1 MQLCSDPNIINKK
14 AGYITAALCIPPEH
28 EFRFMIVN
36 RLQMDLQSKNYLEVA
51 TALIATS
58 ELLTADMIP
67 ALVHLVY
74 QALQHKEFVFI
85 GMMIVQSYCALQ
97 GDYVATTL
105 PPT

>member
-58 ELLTADMIP
+58 ELLTVDMIP

-74 QALQHKEFVFI
+74 QALHHKE
-85 GMMIVQSYCALQ
+85 
-97 GDYVATTL
+97 
-105 PPT
+105 